1 MSGVHTHNQLDSSF
15 CLLLVLLKAED
26 FIDLQSSEDE
36 EEHCIEELRGSE
48 SEQADMEEDQVT
60 SNSTFFLRNI
70 YKGMCSLLAISTS
83 PLAHMQSYESKSA
96 FERKTT
102 AFRTSIN
109 HIYGFVVQK
118 INVGL

>member
-15 CLLLVLLKAED
+15 CLLLVLLFVLLKAED

-60 SNSTFFLRNI
+60 SNSTFFLRNTRV
-70 YKGMCSLLAISTS
+70 CV
-83 PLAHMQSYESKSA
+83 HC
-96 FERKTT
+96 
-102 AFRTSIN
+102 
-109 HIYGFVVQK
+109 
-118 INVGL
+118 